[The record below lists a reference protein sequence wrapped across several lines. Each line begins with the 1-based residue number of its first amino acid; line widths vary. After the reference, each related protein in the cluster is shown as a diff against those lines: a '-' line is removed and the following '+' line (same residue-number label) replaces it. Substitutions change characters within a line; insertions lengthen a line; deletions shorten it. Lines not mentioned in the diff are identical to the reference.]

1 MTANGWLQILFY
13 CALLLATVRPL
24 GSYLHR
30 LFAGERVLL
39 TPVLGPLERG
49 FYRLA
54 GVDARAEQ
62 GWLQYAVAML
72 LFNLLGFVL
81 LYLILRT
88 QLWLPLNP
96 QQLPNLSADLAFN
109 TAISFVTNTNWQAY
123 GGEATMSYF
132 SQMLGLA
139 VQNFLSAATGIALA
153 LALIR
158 GFARKSTDAVGNF
171 WVDVSRALLYLLLP
185 ICLVYALVLIGQ
197 GVPQNFAAYTEA
209 TTLEGARQVIA
220 QGPIASQE
228 AIKMLGTNGGGFLN
242 ANSAHPFENPT
253 VLSNLLQ
260 MLSIFVIGAALTDV
274 FGRSVGNRWQGH
286 AILGAMMILFIAG
299 VAVTYWAEAQAP
311 NALGGVDGV
320 AMSGNLEGKETRFG
334 IASSSLFA
342 VITTAASCG
351 AVNAMHDSFT
361 ALGGAVP
368 MLNMML
374 GEVIIGGV
382 GAGFYG
388 MMLYALIA
396 IFMAGLMVGRT
407 PEYVGKKI
415 ETREVKLAMLA
426 VLAAPLVILGF
437 TAVACVLPV
446 GLKGLNNAGPHG
458 FGEILYAYSSAAANN
473 GSAFAGLSANSL
485 FYNITLGITM
495 LIGRFAIIVPM
506 LAIAGS
512 LAAKKQVPV
521 SAGTLPT
528 DGGLFV
534 ALVVAVVLVFGGL
547 TFLPALVLG
556 PFAEHFAM
564 LAGQRF

>member
-1 MTANGWLQILFY
+1 MTVNGWLQILLY
-13 CALLLATVRPL
+13 CALLLLSVRPL
-24 GSYLHR
+24 GGYLHR

-39 TPVLGPLERG
+39 TPVLGPIERG

-54 GVDARAEQ
+54 GVDAKQEQ
-62 GWLQYAVAML
+62 GWLAYAIAML
-72 LFNLLGFVL
+72 VFNLLGFVL
-81 LYLILRT
+81 LYAMLRT
-88 QLWLPLNP
+88 QQWLPLNP

-109 TAISFVTNTNWQAY
+109 TAMSFTTNTNWQAY

-132 SQMLGLA
+132 SQMVGLA

-158 GFARKSTDAVGNF
+158 GFARKSAQAIGNA
-171 WVDVSRALLYLLLP
+171 WVDLTRATLYLLLP
-185 ICLVYALVLIGQ
+185 VCLVFAVVLIWQ

-209 TTLEGARQVIA
+209 TTLEGAKQLIA

-228 AIKMLGTNGGGFLN
+228 AIKLLGTNGGGFLN

-253 VLSNLLQ
+253 PLSNLFE
-260 MLSIFVIGAALTDV
+260 MLSIFLIGAALTDV
-274 FGRSVGNRWQGH
+274 FGRAVGNRWQGH
-286 AILGAMMILFIAG
+286 AILGAMVVLFVAG
-299 VAVTYWAEAQAP
+299 VAAAYWAESAAP
-311 NALGGVDGV
+311 NALAHFDAVQ
-320 AMSGNLEGKETRFG
+320 AAGNLEGKETRFG
-334 IASSSLFA
+334 IASSALFA

-368 MLNMML
+368 LLNMML

-415 ETREVKLAMLA
+415 EAREIKLASLA
-426 VLAAPLVILGF
+426 VLAAPLAILGF
-437 TAVACVLPV
+437 TAIACVLPA
-446 GLKGLNNAGPHG
+446 GLKGLANAGPHG

-473 GSAFAGLSANSL
+473 GSAFAGLSANSV
-485 FYNITLGITM
+485 FYNVTLGLAM

-512 LAAKKQVPV
+512 LAAKKQVPA

-547 TFLPALVLG
+547 TFLPSLVLG
-556 PFAEHFAM
+556 PIAEHVTM
-564 LAGQRF
+564 LAGSRY

>member
-1 MTANGWLQILFY
+1 MTVNGWLQIIFY
-13 CALLLATVRPL
+13 CALLLLTVRPL
-24 GSYLHR
+24 GGFLHR
-30 LFAGERVLL
+30 LFSGERVFL
-39 TPVLGPLERG
+39 TPILGPVERG

-54 GVDARAEQ
+54 GVDAGKEQ
-62 GWLQYAVAML
+62 TWLQYAIAML

-81 LYLILRT
+81 LYIMLRT

-96 QQLPNLSADLAFN
+96 QQLPNLSGDLAFN
-109 TAISFVTNTNWQAY
+109 TAMSFTTNTNWQSY

-132 SQMLGLA
+132 SQMVGLV

-158 GFARKSTDAVGNF
+158 GFARKSANSIGNS
-171 WVDVSRALLYLLLP
+171 WVDVTRATLYLLLP
-185 ICLVYALVLIGQ
+185 ICLVFAVVLIWQ
-197 GVPQNFAAYTEA
+197 GVPQNFASYTEA
-209 TTLEGARQVIA
+209 TTLEGAKQVIA

-253 VLSNLLQ
+253 ALSNLLQ
-260 MLSIFVIGAALTDV
+260 MLAIFLIGAALTDV
-274 FGRSVGNRWQGH
+274 FGRAVGNRWQGH
-286 AILGAMMILFIAG
+286 AILGAMMVLFVAG
-299 VAVTYWAEAQAP
+299 VALTYWAESSAP
-311 NALGGVDGV
+311 SALTHLDGVQALG
-320 AMSGNLEGKETRFG
+320 NFEGKETRFG
-334 IASSSLFA
+334 IANSSLFA

-351 AVNAMHDSFT
+351 AVNGMHDSFT
-361 ALGGAVP
+361 ALGGAIP
-368 MLNMML
+368 MVNMML
-374 GEVIIGGV
+374 GEVVIGGV

-388 MMLYALIA
+388 MMLYALLA

-415 ETREVKLAMLA
+415 EAREVKLASLA
-426 VLAAPLVILGF
+426 VLASPLAILGF
-437 TAVACVLPV
+437 TAIACVLPA
-446 GLKGLNNAGPHG
+446 GLKGLLNAGPHG
-458 FGEILYAYSSAAANN
+458 FGEILYAYTSAAANN
-473 GSAFAGLSANSL
+473 GSAFAGLTANSV
-485 FYNITLGITM
+485 FYNVTLAFAM

-512 LAAKKQVPV
+512 LAAKKQVPA

-547 TFLPALVLG
+547 TFLPSLVLG
-556 PFAEHFAM
+556 PIAEHYAM
-564 LAGQRF
+564 IAGSSF